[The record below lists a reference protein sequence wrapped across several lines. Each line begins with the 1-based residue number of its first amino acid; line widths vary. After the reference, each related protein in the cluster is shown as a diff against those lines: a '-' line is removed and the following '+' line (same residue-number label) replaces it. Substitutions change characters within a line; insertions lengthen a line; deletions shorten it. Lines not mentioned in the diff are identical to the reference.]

1 MSLRVRF
8 AAVAGAAVAV
18 AAIALAGGAYVSAQK
33 ELKSQIDSALV
44 DRARQFVDNPH
55 SGGGGAGG
63 GGGGGGGGGDHD
75 QDNGFGGGAPPPVEF
90 GGAAG
95 SFQVLYPDG
104 TVRRPSGETAVLPV
118 SAADLALAKSGVGK
132 AFRDVTVDGVHLR
145 VLTVGAGHNGA
156 VQVARPLTEM
166 NSALDHL
173 LVVLAALAAAGVA
186 LAAVLG
192 WLVAGIALAPIAR
205 FTRSTEAVIVDPDLS
220 HRLEE
225 RGNDELGRLARS
237 FNGALSALE
246 RSVEAQR
253 HLVED
258 ASHELRTPISS
269 LRTNIQTLEQIGRL
283 PAEDQRQLRADIL
296 TELDEL
302 TMLIADIVE
311 LARGGTPDEAVD
323 DIRLDLIVDAAC
335 DRVERR
341 AGDTIT
347 FHRDLE
353 ETVVRGDS
361 ERVLR
366 AVSNVLE
373 NARKWSPAG
382 GEVMVR
388 LAAGELEVRDHGPG
402 FSDTD
407 LPHVFDRFY
416 RSPDARGTPG
426 SGLGLAI
433 VRQAAESTGGGVSA
447 ANAPDGGA
455 IVRVRFVPARA

>member
-1 MSLRVRF
+1 MSLRVRI
-8 AAVAGAAVAV
+8 AAAAGAAVAV
-18 AAIALAGGAYVSAQK
+18 AAIALAAGAYVSAQK
-33 ELKSQIDSALV
+33 ELKSQIDTALV
-44 DRARQFVDNPH
+44 ERARQFVDNPRGSGH
-55 SGGGGAGG
+55 SGDQ
-63 GGGGGGGGGDHD
+63 DHD
-75 QDNGFGGGAPPPVEF
+75 GDFGGGPPPPVEF

-118 SAADLALAKSGVGK
+118 DASDLALARSGAGK

-145 VLTVGAGHNGA
+145 VLTVGAGHDGA

-166 NSALDHL
+166 DSALDHL
-173 LVVLAALAAAGVA
+173 LVVLGALAAAGVV
-186 LAAVLG
+186 LAALLG
-192 WLVAGIALAPIAR
+192 ALVARTALAPIAR
-205 FTRSTEAVIVDPDLS
+205 FTRSTEAVIIDPDLS
-220 HRLEE
+220 HRLPE
-225 RGNDELGRLARS
+225 RGNDELARLARS
-237 FNGALSALE
+237 FNGSLAALE

-258 ASHELRTPISS
+258 ASHELRTPIAS
-269 LRTNIQTLEQIGRL
+269 LRTNIQTLEQADRL
-283 PAEDQRQLRADIL
+283 PAEEQEQLRADIL
-296 TELDEL
+296 SELDEL

-311 LARGGTPDEAVD
+311 LARGVTPDEAVD

-347 FHRDLE
+347 FHRQLE
-353 ETVVRGDS
+353 ETIVRGDS

-373 NARKWSPAG
+373 NARKWSPSG
-382 GEVMVR
+382 GEVDVR

-402 FSDTD
+402 FSDGD

-433 VRQAAESTGGGVSA
+433 VRQAAEASGGDVSA

-455 IVRVRFVPARA
+455 IVRIRFAPAGA